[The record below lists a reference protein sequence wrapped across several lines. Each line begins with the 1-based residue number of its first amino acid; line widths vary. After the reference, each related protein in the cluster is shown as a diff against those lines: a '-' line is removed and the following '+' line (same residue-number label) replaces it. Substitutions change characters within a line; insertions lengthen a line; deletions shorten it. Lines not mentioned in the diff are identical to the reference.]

1 MQYHL
6 PPMQNQS
13 GFPNMIPQ
21 LNQGNAMRGIPPDL
35 GQGMANR
42 NYGMPPA
49 SYVGSAYPA
58 VPGLQHPMAY
68 PGGMMS
74 PGVVSSSPGSGPF
87 SGGKNNSPTSS
98 LGKGSGGQIEGS
110 YFCSCLALIY

>member
-35 GQGMANR
+35 GPGMATR
-42 NYGMPPA
+42 NYAMPPA
-49 SYVGSAYPA
+49 SYSAYPG
-58 VPGLQHPMAY
+58 VPALQHPMAY

-74 PGVVSSSPGSGPF
+74 PGVVSSSPGPGPF
-87 SGGKNNSPTSS
+87 TGGKNSPTSS
-98 LGKGSGGQIEGS
+98 MGKGSGGQIEGR
-110 YFCSCLALIY
+110 